1 MPTFGV
7 VERPQMDRFCPIL
20 SPHPIAVKSPLQFPG
35 TLEPLEIVMM
45 FLRRSLLVLA
55 LAVSVA
61 RCADQ
66 PTAVKAPASPQA
78 LRWAQAPQFSA
89 RTDARARRSGT
100 MALTPPLSLDQYVV
114 SFWAVRGESRS
125 VKINYSSSIDSQI
138 HPFLLLTTTDPRFVP
153 GVGELA
159 VGDSVLV
166 TVAIDTS
173 KLGVSLEPHGLQFG
187 EPAQM
192 KLWYDGAGGDLNGD
206 GVVDSTDAKIEAQ
219 LLGLWYRP
227 DASKP
232 WTHLSA
238 NQSLDEK
245 SFMYGLPH
253 FSEYEIAE
261 ALLDWSVG
269 Y

>member
-7 VERPQMDRFCPIL
+7 VERQQRDRFCPIL
-20 SPHPIAVKSPLQFPG
+20 TPRSIAVKSPSKLPG
-35 TLEPLEIVMM
+35 TLEPLEILMKFV
-45 FLRRSLLVLA
+45 RRSLLVFA

-66 PTAVKAPASPQA
+66 PTAVKAPASPLA
-78 LRWAQAPQFSA
+78 LRWAAPPEFTA
-89 RTDARARRSGT
+89 RTDARTRRSGA

-125 VKINYSSSIDSQI
+125 VQINYSSTIDSET
-138 HPFLLLTTTDPRFVP
+138 HPFLLLTTTDPQFVP

-159 VGDSVLV
+159 MGDSVLITV
-166 TVAIDTS
+166 TVDTS
-173 KLGVSLEPHGLQFG
+173 KIAVVLEPSGLQFG

-206 GVVDSTDAKIEAQ
+206 GVADSSDSVIEAK
-219 LLGLWYRP
+219 LLGLYYRE
-227 DASKP
+227 DQMEE

-238 NQSLDEK
+238 SQSLEEK
-245 SFMYGLPH
+245 SFTYALPH
-253 FSEYEIAE
+253 FCEYAVAE
-261 ALLDWSVG
+261 ELMEWAVNW
-269 Y
+269 